1 MQKEITCIDDFSYP
15 TLTEGK
21 VYEMLQAEYP
31 DEVLIIDDAWHE
43 RWFPIKQFD
52 RDVIKRI
59 LGYE

>member
-1 MQKEITCIDDFSYP
+1 
-15 TLTEGK
+15 
-21 VYEMLQAEYP
+21 MLQAEYP